1 MGTAAAVRGQF
12 VLEMIEK
19 LKGDIEGS
27 GMFPCYALYLT
38 TVWIPSFNPDLICQS
53 IKA

>member
-27 GMFPCYALYLT
+27 GMFQILVTHC
-38 TVWIPSFNPDLICQS
+38 I
-53 IKA
+53 